1 MFIFLNAQQF
11 IKAMILVGDI
21 MNEYIIDFLQAGINM
36 DKDWIPY
43 DYLPTFTIRKQVVK
57 S

>member
-11 IKAMILVGDI
+11 VKAMILVGDI
-21 MNEYIIDFLQAGINM
+21 MNEYIIDFLQSGLNI

-43 DYLPTFTIRKQVVK
+43 EYLPTVTI
-57 S
+57 